1 MLDRTKII
9 GTIGYMGGLMSL
21 PEPFAWSWGNMLV
34 FTHEAICQPGE
45 RIKPAR
51 TGYSY
56 HSAGRNDLVSQISGS
71 QQGGDWLL
79 MLDTDL
85 EFDPD
90 FAARLIT
97 MFERYKLDILT
108 GLYAYKNHPEVAVV
122 HMLNEETG
130 RHEPISKWDESV
142 DLFAVS
148 SAGAGCLLVRKSVY
162 ERIVTELYEPPFQVI
177 GAYGEDHSFFMRARK
192 LGIKAYCAWRIQA
205 AHLGYKAVEHKPD
218 HSLAIC
224 NEYTVS
230 GFGTTKGEM
239 QYGNAS

>member
-1 MLDRTKII
+1 MLDRIKTI

-21 PEPFAWSWGNMLV
+21 PEPFTWSWGNMLV
-34 FTHEAICQPGE
+34 FTHEAICQAGE

-51 TGYSY
+51 TGYSF

-90 FAARLIT
+90 FCARLIT

-108 GLYAYKNHPEVAVV
+108 GLYAYKNHPHVAVV
-122 HMLNEETG
+122 HMYNEQTG
-130 RHEPISKWDESV
+130 QHEPISQFDESS
-142 DLFAVS
+142 DLVEVS

-162 ERIVTELYEPPFQVI
+162 ERIVTELMEPPFQII

-192 LGIKAYCAWRIQA
+192 LGIKAYCAWKIRA
-205 AHLGYKAVEHKPD
+205 THLGYKPVEYTPNLTE
-218 HSLAIC
+218 SIC
-224 NEYTVS
+224 TEYTVS
-230 GFGTTKGEM
+230 GFGTKQGELVI
-239 QYGNAS
+239 